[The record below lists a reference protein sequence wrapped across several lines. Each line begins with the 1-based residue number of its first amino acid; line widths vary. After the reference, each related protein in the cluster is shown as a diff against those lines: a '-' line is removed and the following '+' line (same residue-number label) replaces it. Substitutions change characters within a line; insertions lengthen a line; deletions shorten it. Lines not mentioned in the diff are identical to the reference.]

1 MVNCMKDCDKLTL
14 NVTKSTNK
22 LFEELK
28 KRYDFKSD
36 AELLS
41 AMMHTAGSGLREFRK
56 FLEGFERK
64 RDEVKVVRTITCIDR
79 DFFIELAEEF
89 DCLDKKSFLFEALV
103 NYYKEKSEF

>member
-1 MVNCMKDCDKLTL
+1 MKDCDKLTL

-41 AMMHTAGSGLREFRK
+41 AMMHTAGSGLREFRR
-56 FLEGFERK
+56 FLESFERK
-64 RDEVKVVRTITCIDR
+64 KDELKVVRTISCVDR
-79 DFFIELAEEF
+79 EFFDELAEEF
-89 DCLDKKSFLFEALV
+89 NCTDKKSFLFEALV